1 MSDINANIVVS
12 PIDLAVTVNTN
23 QLSFTP
29 NGISLQFYTGGL
41 VTANSLNAN
50 INNVHISGGT
60 NGYVLQTDGAGNLN
74 WTAMTGNGGGGNGT
88 PAGANSQIQY
98 NNSGAFGANTGFT
111 FVAGS
116 GNLNVPGNVVAP
128 NFIGNATFAL
138 LAGNATVAST
148 ANTANTANVANIA
161 NIAYSVS
168 GSNVS
173 GQVANS
179 LIAGTVYTN
188 AQPNITSVGTLSNL
202 SITGNLLSGNA
213 NLGNLAKANYFQGD
227 GSLLTNATA
236 NLANFANYAG
246 NVTVSSQPNITT
258 TGTLTTLTVTGNATF
273 NSAIFIE
280 SGCERLVANVSAP
293 TGTITMDLT
302 TSATTFYYA
311 NVATGNMTLN
321 VNNLS
326 NVSVSNSSTVVTL
339 LYINGATPYQVT
351 AFQVGGIPSTINW
364 AGGAAPNV
372 YAYSTMVYTFT
383 LLNTSGYTV
392 LGTGTRYS

>member
-1 MSDINANIVVS
+1 MSDINANIVIA
-12 PIDLAVTVNTN
+12 PIDLGVTVNTN
-23 QLSFTP
+23 QLTFTP
-29 NGISLQFYTGGL
+29 DAVSLNIYAGG
-41 VTANSLNAN
+41 VGTSNSLNAN
-50 INNVHISGGT
+50 IANVHIYGGT
-60 NGYVLQTDGAGNLN
+60 NGYVLQTDGTGNLD
-74 WTAMTGNGGGGNGT
+74 WTAMTGGGGGNGT
-88 PAGANSQIQY
+88 PG
-98 NNSGAFGANTGFT
+98 GANTQVQYNDSGSFGGNVGFT
-111 FVAGS
+111 FNEVT
-116 GNLNVPGNVVAP
+116 GNLNVPGNIIAP
-128 NFIGNATFAL
+128 YFVGTISNANYSTYSGIA
-138 LAGNATVAST
+138 AS
-148 ANTANTANVANIA
+148 ANSID
-161 NIAYSVS
+161 

-202 SITGNLLSGNA
+202 SITGNIISGNA
-213 NLGNLAKANYFQGD
+213 NLGNLARANYFQGD

-258 TGTLTTLTVTGNATF
+258 TGTLTTLTVTGNSTF

-280 SGCERLVANVSAP
+280 SGCERLVANTSAP

-321 VNNLS
+321 INNLS

-339 LYINGATPYQVT
+339 LYVNGATAYQVT
-351 AFQVGGIPSTINW
+351 ALEIGGTPVTINW

-372 YAYSTMVYTFT
+372 YTYSTMVYTFT
-383 LLNTSGYTV
+383 LLNATGYTA